1 MIDKYTTE
9 KMKNVWNEDNTF
21 KLWLKIEIAACIGW
35 NKLGVISEKELKK
48 IKKAKFNK
56 SLYDTILNET
66 KHDMVSFTRSISD
79 SLGEESRWIHHGLTS
94 NDVKDTALSVQIKE
108 SLEIIKNSLKTL
120 LASLRNRSIEF
131 KFTPCVGRSH
141 GIHAEPMSFGLK
153 IALWHEEIKRHI
165 ERIDQ
170 VIDIS
175 SVGMVS
181 GPVGT
186 HATVPLEIEEEVCKE
201 LGLKPAPITNQII
214 QRDRHAD
221 VLQRLALIASSLE
234 KFSTEIRSLQRTE
247 INEIQEPFGEP
258 GFVSTGSSSMPHKR
272 NPELTERI
280 CGISRV
286 IRSNSYVALEN
297 VPLWNERDISHSSAE
312 RIVIPDSFLATDYII
327 NIFEKVITG
336 MKVNEK
342 NMLKNLDLTGGL
354 IYSEKIML
362 SLVEKGIQ
370 RKEAYELIQSASI
383 ESMDKDVDFKDVI
396 KNNDIVKKNLKSS
409 EIELLFDNEYFL
421 KYIDHI
427 FKRLKLN

>member
-1 MIDKYTTE
+1 
-9 KMKNVWNEDNTF
+9 
-21 KLWLKIEIAACIGW
+21 
-35 NKLGVISEKELKK
+35 
-48 IKKAKFNK
+48 
-56 SLYDTILNET
+56 
-66 KHDMVSFTRSISD
+66 
-79 SLGEESRWIHHGLTS
+79 
-94 NDVKDTALSVQIKE
+94 
-108 SLEIIKNSLKTL
+108 
-120 LASLRNRSIEF
+120 
-131 KFTPCVGRSH
+131 
-141 GIHAEPMSFGLK
+141 
-153 IALWHEEIKRHI
+153 
-165 ERIDQ
+165 
-170 VIDIS
+170 
-175 SVGMVS
+175 
-181 GPVGT
+181 
-186 HATVPLEIEEEVCKE
+186 
-201 LGLKPAPITNQII
+201 
-214 QRDRHAD
+214 
-221 VLQRLALIASSLE
+221 
-234 KFSTEIRSLQRTE
+234 
-247 INEIQEPFGEP
+247 
-258 GFVSTGSSSMPHKR
+258 MPHKR

-286 IRSNSYVALEN
+286 IRSNSFVALEN

>member
-35 NKLGVISEKELKK
+35 NKLGVISEKELEK

-66 KHDMVSFTRSISD
+66 KHDMISFTRSISG

-108 SLEIIKNSLKTL
+108 SLEIIKNSLITL
-120 LASLRNRSIEF
+120 LVSLRNRSLEF

-153 IALWHEEIKRHI
+153 IALWHVEIKRHI

-186 HATVPLEIEEEVCKE
+186 HATVPLEIEEEECKE
-201 LGLKPAPITNQII
+201 LGLKP
-214 QRDRHAD
+214 
-221 VLQRLALIASSLE
+221 
-234 KFSTEIRSLQRTE
+234 RSE
-247 INEIQEPFGEP
+247 
-258 GFVSTGSSSMPHKR
+258 
-272 NPELTERI
+272 ER
-280 CGISRV
+280 RV
-286 IRSNSYVALEN
+286 GKACRSWWS
-297 VPLWNERDISHSSAE
+297 
-312 RIVIPDSFLATDYII
+312 PD
-327 NIFEKVITG
+327 
-336 MKVNEK
+336 
-342 NMLKNLDLTGGL
+342 
-354 IYSEKIML
+354 
-362 SLVEKGIQ
+362 
-370 RKEAYELIQSASI
+370 
-383 ESMDKDVDFKDVI
+383 
-396 KNNDIVKKNLKSS
+396 
-409 EIELLFDNEYFL
+409 
-421 KYIDHI
+421 H
-427 FKRLKLN
+427 